1 MKATC
6 LNALIYTLLL
16 LSSPVS
22 AASFDCK
29 KASTQVE
36 KMICGNST
44 LSSQDNLLAEDYK
57 IKLQKSSPE
66 AEKSL
71 KADQRA
77 WLRSRNACRDLD
89 CLRAS
94 YENRRA
100 ELNPL
105 EGFTCL
111 QKRGDEIILP
121 ASRKTSAHLTVTSFE
136 YVGDLTFKFTG
147 TPINSKLEPYSEGC
161 EDTDNSILV
170 YVTRDDKP
178 LFYRTGNIRGEVI
191 PHSKLLIDQHP
202 AYKKLGQL
210 TNSSNIILVIGYTGN
225 CGGCFSAVVMER
237 EPSFKVVAEYYFDP
251 AKYGE
256 PEGPILKKYDN
267 AGEVSETYR
276 IE

>member
-1 MKATC
+1 MKAIY
-6 LNALIYTLLL
+6 LNAIISSLML
-16 LSSPVS
+16 LSSQVS

-36 KMICGNST
+36 KIICGNST
-44 LSSQDNLLAEDYK
+44 LSSQDDLLAEDYK
-57 IKLQKSSPE
+57 VKLQKSSPE
-66 AEKSL
+66 AAKSL

-77 WLRSRNACRDLD
+77 WLGNRNACRDLD

-111 QKRGDEIILP
+111 EKRGDEIIVP
-121 ASRKTSAHLTVTSFE
+121 ASRRTSAHLTVTSFQ

-147 TPINSKLEPYSEGC
+147 TPIHGNLEPYTEGC
-161 EDTDNSILV
+161 EDTDSSILI
-170 YVTRDDKP
+170 YRTKDDTP
-178 LFYRTGNIRGEVI
+178 LFYRTGNIRGEV
-191 PHSKLLIDQHP
+191 SSREALLADRHP
-202 AYKKLGQL
+202 AYRRLGQL
-210 TNSSNIILVIGYTGN
+210 TNRNHLILMISYIGN
-225 CGGCFSAVVMER
+225 CGGCFSAMVFSR
-237 EPSFKVVAEYYFDP
+237 EPSFRVVAEYYFDP

-256 PEGPILKKYDN
+256 PEGPTLKEYDN
-267 AGEVSETYR
+267 TGKLSETYI